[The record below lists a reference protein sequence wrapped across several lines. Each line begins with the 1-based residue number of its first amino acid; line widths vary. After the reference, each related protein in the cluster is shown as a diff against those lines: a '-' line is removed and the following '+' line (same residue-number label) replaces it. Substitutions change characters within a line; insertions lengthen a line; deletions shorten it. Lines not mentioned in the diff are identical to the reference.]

1 MTCSSP
7 PSRRLLWQV
16 EITLT
21 QLFLNLYL
29 SSFIKTRPSDIY
41 LYVRQSTLNVELD
54 HPVLRTRLANRWGM
68 VYLTALTPLRI
79 SEFFFQFILQTFVK
93 PSESFGKM
101 GYIEQI
107 WGWIWVFL
115 HLEGWK
121 TTIWANFCRV
131 GALYLFLYPPADPSS
146 PATRKRTWP
155 DLRCILDLLS
165 FPSRW
170 MALCK
175 LLCKKSWKGFAFL
188 SSPGQFLLLSLLA
201 GLLKQLKTNWNLWKC
216 FQANVNVLIFSGLW
230 KICIIHRIERLHTSS
245 RVMKHLTRI
254 GVRHPP
260 QERPFKLLICCS
272 S

>member
-7 PSRRLLWQV
+7 HSRRLLWQV

-41 LYVRQSTLNVELD
+41 LYERQSTLNVELNQ
-54 HPVLRTRLANRWGM
+54 PVLRTRLANRWGM
-68 VYLTALTPLRI
+68 YLTALTPLRI
-79 SEFFFQFILQTFVK
+79 SEFFFFSLYYK
-93 PSESFGKM
+93 HLSNHLMSHLENGL
-101 GYIEQI
+101 QI

-175 LLCKKSWKGFAFL
+175 LLCEISWKGFAFL

-216 FQANVNVLIFSGLW
+216 FQANVNVLSFAGLW
-230 KICIIHRIERLHTSS
+230 KICMIHRIERLHTSS